1 MRSFAEFRSQWN
13 GVAIATVVL
22 LAVSFVL
29 GGASRQH
36 ELRLAVVELAALPA
50 LAFALLAFS
59 DRSLRTQHSFACL
72 ILAAIAAVPL
82 LQIIPLPPQ
91 IWTGLPGRQALV
103 QALELT
109 DITPSWSPWSLTPD
123 RTWRS
128 FLALLPPLAAFLGV
142 LAMNGHQRDRVAR
155 IFVIAIAV
163 AMALGAVQ
171 FASGSERF
179 YFWATTAAGN
189 VVGFFANR
197 NHMATLCLVGIPF
210 AAILGGTSIRR
221 GGRSRMTLWLS
232 ILFIALVILTLGAAR
247 SRTGVILLGPALGAS
262 GIAAWISTGR
272 RWPGPATLGAIG
284 GGIVALVA
292 LSIFALAPIM
302 ERFDTAGAKEGR
314 FENWPFVLDAAE
326 TYLPTGSGIGSFD
339 AVFRSVE
346 PLAYLDPT
354 FFNQAHNEYL
364 ETWLEAGWL
373 GAAIL
378 AAFMVWFARR
388 SWAAWRSG
396 PSHGRDLQRAASIGI
411 AIVLVHSGVDYPLRT
426 ETMATVFAM
435 LCALLELAGLSNE
448 ALAAQ
453 ADSPRRRRRVNR

>member
-1 MRSFAEFRSQWN
+1 MRSFAEFRSQWSR
-13 GVAIATVVL
+13 VAVATLVL

-36 ELRLAVVELAALPA
+36 ELRLAVIELAALPA
-50 LAFALLAFS
+50 LAFALLAFGNQ
-59 DRSLRTQHSFACL
+59 SLWTRHSFACL

-82 LQIIPLPPQ
+82 LQIVPLPPQ
-91 IWTGLPGRQALV
+91 IWTALPGRQALV

-109 DITPSWSPWSLTPD
+109 DIAPSWSSWSLAPD

-128 FLALLPPLAAFLGV
+128 FLALLPPVAVFLGV
-142 LAMNGHQRDRVAR
+142 LAMNGHQRDKLVRFFVVAT
-155 IFVIAIAV
+155 AL

-197 NHMATLCLVGIPF
+197 NHMATLCLVSLPF
-210 AAILGGTSIRR
+210 AAILGGTAIRR
-221 GGRSRMTLWLS
+221 GGRDRMTLWLS
-232 ILFIALVILTLGAAR
+232 ILFIALVVLTLGATR

-262 GIAAWISTGR
+262 GIAAWMSTGR
-272 RWPGPATLGAIG
+272 RWPGPAMLGGIG
-284 GGIVALVA
+284 AGIVALVA
-292 LSIFALAPIM
+292 LSIFALAPVM
-302 ERFDTAGAKEGR
+302 ERFDTVGAKEGR
-314 FENWPFVLDAAE
+314 FENWPYVLDAAE

-388 SWAAWRSG
+388 SWSAWRTG
-396 PSHGRDLQRAASIGI
+396 ASHGRDLQRAASIGI

-448 ALAAQ
+448 DLAAQ
-453 ADSPRRRRRVNR
+453 AGSPRRRRRINR